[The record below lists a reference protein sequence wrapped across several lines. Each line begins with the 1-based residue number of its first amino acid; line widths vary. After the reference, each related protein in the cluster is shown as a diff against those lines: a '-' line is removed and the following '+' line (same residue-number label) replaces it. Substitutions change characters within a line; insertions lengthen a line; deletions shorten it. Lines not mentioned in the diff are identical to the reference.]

1 MPPLQAEMW
10 AYGVL
15 LVVLVAA
22 AIDDVCTRKIH
33 NWITYPAVL
42 AGLIG
47 HCCFGGFDL
56 HRQPLGLSGSLIGLL
71 VGFGPMFIAWRAG
84 GVGGGDAKLMAAVG
98 ALAGWEFT
106 LASLFYGFAIAGV
119 MAVFVMLRHRIM
131 RRTLGRVWRF
141 VMQLMMRTKPG
152 DPGQADSP
160 TIALGLAL
168 AIGATLE
175 LVDIAFGG
183 PVTSRLFGAGGW

>member
-15 LVVLVAA
+15 VVVLVAA
-22 AIDDVCTRKIH
+22 AIEDVRTNKIH

-47 HCCFGGFDL
+47 HCFGGVDF
-56 HRQPLGLSGSLIGLL
+56 HGQRLGFGGALIGLA
-71 VGFGPMFIAWRAG
+71 VGFIPMFIAWRAG
-84 GVGGGDAKLMAAVG
+84 GVGGGDAKLMGAVG
-98 ALAGWEFT
+98 ALAGWEFA

-119 MAVFVMLRHRIM
+119 MAIFVMLRRRIL

-141 VMQLMMRTKPG
+141 LVLIMMRAKPG
-152 DPGQADSP
+152 DPSEADSP
-160 TIALGLAL
+160 KIAMGLPL
-168 AIGATLE
+168 SIGAALE
-175 LVDIAFGG
+175 LIDVLLGG
-183 PVTSRLFGAGGW
+183 PVTARLFGVG

>member
-15 LVVLVAA
+15 VLVLIAS
-22 AIDDVCTRKIH
+22 AIDDVRTSKIH

-47 HCCFGGFDL
+47 HCFGGIDL
-56 HRQPLGLSGSLIGLL
+56 RGQRLGLDGAMIGLA

-84 GVGGGDAKLMAAVG
+84 GVGGGDAKLMGVVG
-98 ALAGWEFT
+98 ALAGWEFA
-106 LASLFYGFAIAGV
+106 LASLFYGFAIAGI
-119 MAVFVMLRHRIM
+119 MAFIVMLRRRIV

-141 VMQLMMRTKPG
+141 ILLIMMRAKPA
-152 DPGQADSP
+152 DPSEADSP
-160 TIALGLAL
+160 TIAIGLAL
-168 AIGATLE
+168 SIGAALE
-175 LVDIAFGG
+175 LVDLLLGG
-183 PVTSRLFGAGGW
+183 PVTKLLFGVG